1 MVSTLCGKKRSGNVL
16 SLLPTQRI
24 AMILSVHRLE
34 VGVVTNRRIFVQR
47 FKTVSDF
54 FHRIIWTMDWSNLP
68 FYTAMLVFCLSC
80 LFPFTKVGNSKDA
93 IIGLN
98 AEKNGL
104 SCEFAGSGK

>member
-54 FHRIIWTMDWSNLP
+54 FHRIIWTMDWSNL
-68 FYTAMLVFCLSC
+68 FIQLCLFSACLVFFCLQ
-80 LFPFTKVGNSKDA
+80 K
-93 IIGLN
+93 
-98 AEKNGL
+98 
-104 SCEFAGSGK
+104 